1 MPVPLYRY
9 SFREAKE
16 HDEAQEWK
24 QSHAENIRCRDAIDK
39 MVSERY
45 SNNIMPNNIIKDA
58 CAEFGIDRVGWVLA
72 TTVSENSNDGRYRPD
87 TRRWSMQAF
96 YIPNDAHNSDI
107 VLRTHPELVNGM
119 VGQYR
124 KYLSEEL
131 GILSKEACLPNS
143 NGEDYT
149 EKLLILHTDALAED
163 YKKGEYQYFYANG
176 GNGCRPTS
184 LGRKIFGFF
193 VSDGEKT
200 QFVRGDFIGIADPEQ
215 VPDWV
220 NENLEK
226 YLHGQENTEDGGM
239 KLE

>member
-96 YIPNDAHNSDI
+96 YIPNDSRNHEI
-107 VLRTHPELVNGM
+107 HPGGLLRLDPAFA
-119 VGQYR
+119 Y
-124 KYLSEEL
+124 
-131 GILSKEACLPNS
+131 
-143 NGEDYT
+143 
-149 EKLLILHTDALAED
+149 AE
-163 YKKGEYQYFYANG
+163 
-176 GNGCRPTS
+176 PPS
-184 LGRKIFGFF
+184 
-193 VSDGEKT
+193 S
-200 QFVRGDFIGIADPEQ
+200 
-215 VPDWV
+215 
-220 NENLEK
+220 
-226 YLHGQENTEDGGM
+226 
-239 KLE
+239 

>member
-1 MPVPLYRY
+1 MAGYLYRN
-9 SFREAKE
+9 SLSEARRC
-16 HDEAQEWK
+16 DELQLWRDSYK
-24 QSHAENIRCRDAIDK
+24 ENIRCRDNLDK
-39 MVSERY
+39 MVSEQY
-45 SNNIMPNNIIKDA
+45 NGNILPDEIIKTA
-58 CAEFGIDRVGWVLA
+58 CEEFGIDRVGWVLA
-72 TTVSENSNDGRYRPD
+72 NTVNENDYDGRYRPD
-87 TRRWSMQAF
+87 TKKWARTTF
-96 YIPNDAHNSDI
+96 YIPNDIHNCEFE
-107 VLRTHPELVNGM
+107 LRTHPELVNGM

-131 GILSKEACLPNS
+131 GILSQEACLPNS
-143 NGEDYT
+143 NEDDYT
-149 EKLLILHTDALAED
+149 DKLLILHTDALAED

-220 NENLEK
+220 NEKLAVFLEE
-226 YLHGQENTEDGGM
+226 QQNTEEGG
-239 KLE
+239 LTLT